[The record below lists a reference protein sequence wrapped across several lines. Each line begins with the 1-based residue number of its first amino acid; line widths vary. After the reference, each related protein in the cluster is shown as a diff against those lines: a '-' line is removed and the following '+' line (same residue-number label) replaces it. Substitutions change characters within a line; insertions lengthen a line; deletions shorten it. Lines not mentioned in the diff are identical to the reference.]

1 MAKAKKGDQVSVHYT
16 GTLDDGTVFDSSEK
30 REPLQFT
37 IGDGKIMPAFEQAVI
52 GLAAGESAS
61 TNVPAEQAYGP
72 YRDEMVIDVDR
83 KEFPKEIEPK
93 VGDQLEAKDANG
105 GTTIVTVKGVSESH
119 VKVDANH
126 PLAGKNLKFDI
137 TLEKKAV

>member
-16 GTLDDGTVFDSSEK
+16 GTLEDGTVFDSSEK

-52 GLAAGESAS
+52 GLATGESAS
-61 TNVPAEQAYGP
+61 TKVPAEQAYGP

-83 KEFPKEIEPK
+83 KEFPKDIEPK
-93 VGDQLEAKDANG
+93 VGDQLEARDANG

-119 VKVDANH
+119 VNVDANH

-137 TLEKKAV
+137 TLEKEAG

>member
-137 TLEKKAV
+137 TLEKEAV